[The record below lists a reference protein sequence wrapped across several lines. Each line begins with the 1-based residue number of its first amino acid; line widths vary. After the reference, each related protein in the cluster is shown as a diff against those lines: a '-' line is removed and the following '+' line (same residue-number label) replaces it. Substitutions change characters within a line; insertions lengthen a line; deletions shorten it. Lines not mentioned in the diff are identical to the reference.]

1 MSDFE
6 DEEGVD
12 EPVLDDENEEEGTE
26 EEEVVLSQNIS
37 SYFLCLLYFQLAKMS
52 VGQDNLFTSVEL
64 ESIFKPSYILA
75 RSWSAFLVTSE
86 TSRESPHWGNVS
98 RQPFFDV
105 QNWRRIGT
113 CICKTWR
120 PRKVSPIGG
129 IVLSPRSD
137 QQFSLP
143 VTMHSF

>member
-52 VGQDNLFTSVEL
+52 VGQDNFTPVEL

-75 RSWSAFLVTSE
+75 RSWSAFLVTQKPPENPLTEEMLADSL
-86 TSRESPHWGNVS
+86 SLM
-98 RQPFFDV
+98 
-105 QNWRRIGT
+105 
-113 CICKTWR
+113 CKTGDGLAHAYVR
-120 PRKVSPIGG
+120 LDVHEK
-129 IVLSPRSD
+129 
-137 QQFSLP
+137 
-143 VTMHSF
+143 

>member
-52 VGQDNLFTSVEL
+52 VGQDNFTPVEL

>member
-52 VGQDNLFTSVEL
+52 VGQDNLFTPIEL

-75 RSWSAFLVTSE
+75 RS
-86 TSRESPHWGNVS
+86 
-98 RQPFFDV
+98 
-105 QNWRRIGT
+105 
-113 CICKTWR
+113 
-120 PRKVSPIGG
+120 
-129 IVLSPRSD
+129 
-137 QQFSLP
+137 
-143 VTMHSF
+143 

>member
-26 EEEVVLSQNIS
+26 EEEVILSQNIS

-52 VGQDNLFTSVEL
+52 VGQDNFTPVEL

-129 IVLSPRSD
+129 KVLSPRSD

>member
-26 EEEVVLSQNIS
+26 EEEVILSQNIS

-52 VGQDNLFTSVEL
+52 VGQDNFTPVEL

-129 IVLSPRSD
+129 IVLSTRSD

-143 VTMHSF
+143 VTIHSF